1 MYGLL
6 GSHPLRLGKS
16 AERSQ
21 RLNGLRR
28 KDLRF
33 LISGDYGGKPAP
45 GLTNSE
51 KGLRIW
57 ATRHALKEVPL
68 DREAVEYG
76 YLAGCLP
83 ASP

>member
-51 KGLRIW
+51 
-57 ATRHALKEVPL
+57 
-68 DREAVEYG
+68 D
-76 YLAGCLP
+76 
-83 ASP
+83 